1 VTLGDCHVAVAGAGM
16 AGLAAAIDLGRQGFQ
31 VTLLEKAAAPGGKMR
46 RERIGP
52 HAIDAGPTVFTMRW
66 VFEALFADAGAS
78 LDGRLSLRKADLLA
92 RHAWRQGGRLDLFAE
107 RARSAE
113 AIGDFAGAKAAR
125 GYLDFCKRSA
135 AIFETLNDT
144 FMEAQRPS
152 PIGLSRRVGFHRLP
166 ALLQTSPYRSMWSA
180 LGQYFQDPR
189 LRQLF
194 GRYATYCGSSP
205 FAAPATLMLVAHVE
219 QEGVWLVE
227 GGMHEV
233 ARALLRLAEEKG
245 VTTRFG
251 TEVAGIETDGGK
263 VSAVVTNDGERIAC
277 DALVF
282 NGDVAALK
290 QGLLGTPARR
300 ALAATEAAK
309 RSLSAVTWCLS
320 GRAEGLDPAFHT
332 VFFAED
338 YRREFAA
345 IFEEAA
351 ICESPT
357 VYLCAQDRG
366 GKGAGGAPEAFFF
379 LINAPA
385 TGDKAA
391 YSAERI
397 EALSQRAFGLMRDC
411 GLTLKPDGAPL
422 VTTPADF
429 AERFPG
435 TGGALYGIA
444 NHGAMASFA
453 RPGARSRLAGLY
465 LAGGSVHPGP
475 GIPMATLSGRLAAAA
490 IAEDV
495 SARR

>member
-1 VTLGDCHVAVAGAGM
+1 MTRHIVVAGAGM
-16 AGLAAAIDLGRQGFQ
+16 AGLAAAVDLGRQGFR

-78 LDGRLSLRKADLLA
+78 LDGRLALQKAERLA

-113 AIGDFAGAKAAR
+113 AIGDFAGAKAAK
-125 GYLDFCKRSA
+125 GYLAFCKRSA
-135 AIFETLNDT
+135 AIFETLNET

-152 PIGLSRRVGFHRLP
+152 PLGLSRRVGLHRLP
-166 ALLQTSPYRSMWSA
+166 ALLQTSPYRTMWSA

-219 QEGVWLVE
+219 QEGVWLVS

-233 ARALLRLAEEKG
+233 ARALLRLAEEQG
-245 VTTRFG
+245 VTALFDTA
-251 TEVAGIETDGGK
+251 VATIETESGK
-263 VSAVVTNDGERIAC
+263 VSAVVTDKGERIAC

-282 NGDVAALK
+282 NGDVSALK
-290 QGLLGTPARR
+290 QGLLGVPARR
-300 ALAATEAAK
+300 ALAGAGAAK

-320 GRAEGLDPAFHT
+320 GRAEGFDPAFHT

-351 ICESPT
+351 ICDSPT
-357 VYLCAQDRG
+357 VYLRSEERRV
-366 GKGAGGAPEAFFF
+366 GKE
-379 LINAPA
+379 
-385 TGDKAA
+385 
-391 YSAERI
+391 
-397 EALSQRAFGLMRDC
+397 C
-411 GLTLKPDGAPL
+411 
-422 VTTPADF
+422 
-429 AERFPG
+429 
-435 TGGALYGIA
+435 
-444 NHGAMASFA
+444 
-453 RPGARSRLAGLY
+453 RSRWSPY
-465 LAGGSVHPGP
+465 H
-475 GIPMATLSGRLAAAA
+475 
-490 IAEDV
+490 
-495 SARR
+495 